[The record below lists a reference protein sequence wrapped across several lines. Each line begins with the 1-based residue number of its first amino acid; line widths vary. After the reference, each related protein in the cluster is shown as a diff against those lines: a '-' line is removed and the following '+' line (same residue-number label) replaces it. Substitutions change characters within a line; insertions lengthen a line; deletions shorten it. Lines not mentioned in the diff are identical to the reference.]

1 MNLVKATAVLG
12 IAVLLFL
19 MVQGIGVPPIR
30 NAHGGPGGVPTL
42 GDPTY
47 DLSQLNTPRVDGFA
61 LRALA
66 AVAATPVLGPM
77 VMRLLLNDNHMEV
90 VRELASQVNDQ
101 RKATPAFLFHPL
113 ARLGTTQFDFHK
125 QAAFMEPTSTALKNG
140 LGRPKPCK

>member
-47 DLSQLNTPRVDGFA
+47 DLKKLNTPRVDGFA

-66 AVAATPVLGPM
+66 AVAATPVHR
-77 VMRLLLNDNHMEV
+77 VRRRLC
-90 VRELASQVNDQ
+90 SQM
-101 RKATPAFLFHPL
+101 PL
-113 ARLGTTQFDFHK
+113 PPQSTHWLRRRL
-125 QAAFMEPTSTALKNG
+125 
-140 LGRPKPCK
+140 